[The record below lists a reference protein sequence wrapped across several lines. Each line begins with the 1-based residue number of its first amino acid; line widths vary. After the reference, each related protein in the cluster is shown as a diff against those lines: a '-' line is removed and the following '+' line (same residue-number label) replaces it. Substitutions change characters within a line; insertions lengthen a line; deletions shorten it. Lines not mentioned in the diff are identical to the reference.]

1 MLVEGSYSL
10 QMTERPSAILGG
22 FTVECASLATLKSM
36 NPVVG
41 PIKFLPQPVQAKKK
55 RTFTAKLF
63 VVQSRGLCCL
73 NFTCANCA
81 PVQVWACGRGC
92 FLKHKIEMLPISQ
105 TAWCFCRP
113 LSASS
118 KLNLALPATGYE
130 GYAST
135 ECIPMSNRN
144 TTSVAFIIDF
154 SFFNLFFPC
163 DGFTTLQFFI
173 YCGYLHHSTH
183 FEGVLFIHFVKGIHW
198 NRAFLRVS
206 FNIPSLSEMPNKWSY
221 PHTQSTPQK
230 DTADSNASC
239 SVT

>member
-1 MLVEGSYSL
+1 MEHKVSHSWKKLLLLFLLLCLIKWMLVEGSYSL
-10 QMTERPSAILGG
+10 QMTERPTAILGG

-92 FLKHKIEMLPISQ
+92 FLKHKTEMLPISQ
-105 TAWCFCRP
+105 TAWYFCSP

-118 KLNLALPATGYE
+118 KLKPGTV
-130 GYAST
+130 
-135 ECIPMSNRN
+135 SNR
-144 TTSVAFIIDF
+144 
-154 SFFNLFFPC
+154 LWRLC
-163 DGFTTLQFFI
+163 
-173 YCGYLHHSTH
+173 
-183 FEGVLFIHFVKGIHW
+183 IHW
-198 NRAFLRVS
+198 MHS
-206 FNIPSLSEMPNKWSY
+206 HE
-221 PHTQSTPQK
+221 
-230 DTADSNASC
+230 
-239 SVT
+239 